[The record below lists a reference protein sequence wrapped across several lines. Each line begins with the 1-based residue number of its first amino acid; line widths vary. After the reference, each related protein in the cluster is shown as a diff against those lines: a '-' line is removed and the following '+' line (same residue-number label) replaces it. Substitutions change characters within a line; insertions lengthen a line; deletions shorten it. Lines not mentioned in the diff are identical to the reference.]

1 MKLILDHRERK
12 LIKLLK
18 AYLIQ
23 IKLDNI
29 EIITRILDIG
39 DIVICDE
46 DENEKLII
54 ERKSLNDLASSIKD
68 GRYVEQ
74 SLRLS
79 HFSLHNHNIIYLIEG
94 NLSTWT
100 NRYKVQANT
109 LHSAIFSLNYY
120 KGFSVHKTNDMTE
133 TAEYILR
140 VCDKLNRS
148 QKKVP
153 YYCSGEINYN
163 TKTSDQYVSVIKKVK
178 KDNITPENISE
189 IILSQIPG
197 ISTKT
202 SQVIIDKFGSLY
214 QLLDALNRD
223 QKCMANICFTT
234 DKGTKR
240 KISKTAIRNIVQYL
254 LYQKSNI
261 INIDT
266 HESS

>member
-1 MKLILDHRERK
+1 MKLRVDYREKK
-12 LIKLLK
+12 LIKLLN
-18 AYLIQ
+18 AYLVQFNLNNIT
-23 IKLDNI
+23 IIIESLDV
-29 EIITRILDIG
+29 G
-39 DIVICDE
+39 DLIICD
-46 DENEKLII
+46 DDDKEKLII

-120 KGFSVHKTNDMTE
+120 KGFSVQKTNDMTE

-163 TKTSDQYVSVIKKVK
+163 DENYVSVIKKVK

-197 ISTKT
+197 ISSKT

-214 QLLDALNRD
+214 QLLNALNENP
-223 QKCMANICFTT
+223 KCMDNICFIT

-240 KISKTAIRNIVQYL
+240 KISKTAIRNISQYL

-266 HESS
+266 NES

>member
-1 MKLILDHRERK
+1 MKLKIDNREKK
-12 LIKLLK
+12 LIKLITAFKEQFNLK
-18 AYLIQ
+18 KID
-23 IKLDNI
+23 ITI
-29 EIITRILDIG
+29 EVLDIG
-39 DIVICDE
+39 DFIICD
-46 DENEKLII
+46 DNDNEIVII

-79 HFSLHNHNIIYLIEG
+79 NLSLHNHNIIYLIEG

-100 NRYKVQANT
+100 NKYKVQANT

-120 KGFSVHKTNDMTE
+120 KGFTVHKTNDLTE

-148 QKKVP
+148 TDKVSYYKDGEKKRE
-153 YYCSGEINYN
+153 SETN
-163 TKTSDQYVSVIKKVK
+163 YVSVIKKVK

-197 ISTKT
+197 ISSKT

-214 QLLDALNRD
+214 QLLDALNKD
-223 QKCMANICFTT
+223 PKCMDNICFITE
-234 DKGTKR
+234 KGSKR
-240 KISKTAIRNIVQYL
+240 KISKTAIRNISQYL

-266 HESS
+266 NES

>member
-1 MKLILDHRERK
+1 MKLRVDYREKK
-12 LIKLLK
+12 LIKLLN
-18 AYLIQ
+18 AYLVQFNLNNIT
-23 IKLDNI
+23 IIIESLDV
-29 EIITRILDIG
+29 G
-39 DIVICDE
+39 DLIICD
-46 DENEKLII
+46 DDDKEKLII

-153 YYCSGEINYN
+153 YYCSGEKYDDN
-163 TKTSDQYVSVIKKVK
+163 TNYVSVIKKVK

-197 ISTKT
+197 ISAKT

-214 QLLDALNRD
+214 QLLNALNENP
-223 QKCMANICFTT
+223 KCMDNICFIT

-240 KISKTAIRNIVQYL
+240 KISKNAIRNISQYL

-266 HESS
+266 NE

>member
-1 MKLILDHRERK
+1 MKLKIDNREKK
-12 LIKLLK
+12 LIKLLTAMK
-18 AYLIQ
+18 EQFNLQ
-23 IKLDNI
+23 NI
-29 EIITRILDIG
+29 ELTVEVLDIG
-39 DIVICDE
+39 DFIICD
-46 DENEKLII
+46 DNDIEKLIV

-68 GRYVEQ
+68 GRYIEQ

-79 HFSLHNHNIIYLIEG
+79 NLSLHNHNIIYLVEG

-100 NRYKVQANT
+100 NKYKVQANT

-133 TAEYILR
+133 TAEYLLR

-153 YYCSGEINYN
+153 YYHDGEINDN
-163 TKTSDQYVSVIKKVK
+163 KKIPDNYVSVIKKVK

-197 ISTKT
+197 ISAKT
-202 SQVIIDKFGSLY
+202 SQVIINQFGSLY
-214 QLLDALNRD
+214 QLLSALND
-223 QKCMANICFTT
+223 DPKCMDNISFTT
-234 DKGTKR
+234 EKGTRR
-240 KISKTAIRNIVQYL
+240 KISKTAIRNISQYL

-261 INIDT
+261 IKIDT
-266 HESS
+266 N